1 MVWVQ
6 TVWVQMV
13 WVYHP
18 PVNSEVSGW
27 VSGLT
32 CFPLPLTA
40 CKTSDRPYLRGATA
54 GDSRII
60 ATAPGAPT
68 VEVDSHD
75 DDYDDYDDDPRM
87 VRVGPRVGFRA
98 ATILQGVGVV
108 AGGRGWKVSGKGCCW
123 QVTGKGDCWKVNMV
137 WVWVLSRVI

>member
-6 TVWVQMV
+6 MVWVQMV

-98 ATILQGVGVV
+98 ATILQGWELWGGEGLEGHWERLLL
-108 AGGRGWKVSGKGCCW
+108 AGLWERLLLAGLWER
-123 QVTGKGDCWKVNMV
+123 
-137 WVWVLSRVI
+137 